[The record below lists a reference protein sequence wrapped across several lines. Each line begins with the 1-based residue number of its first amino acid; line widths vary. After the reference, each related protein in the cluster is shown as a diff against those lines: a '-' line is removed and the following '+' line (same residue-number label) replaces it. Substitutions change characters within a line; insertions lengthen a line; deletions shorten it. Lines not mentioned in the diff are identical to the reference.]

1 MEDKKFFP
9 LFINL
14 KGKKVLI
21 VGAGKIAFRKA
32 ETLLEQGASIK
43 VVTLA
48 ITEEK
53 FHHLKGIDISLEPF
67 SEDMLEDKFLV
78 VAATDNSEFN
88 KRIADLCE
96 IKNILVNNITSKV
109 DMNCRFASTF
119 ENDEY
124 QIGISAKGN
133 PKKSKALKEKL
144 EKILNE

>member
-1 MEDKKFFP
+1 MKNKRFFP

-14 KGKKVLI
+14 EGKKVLI

-48 ITEEK
+48 VVEEK
-53 FHHLKGIDISLEPF
+53 FHSLKGIDISLESF
-67 SEDMLEDKFLV
+67 NENMLEGQFLV

-88 KRIADLCE
+88 KKIADLCE
-96 IKNILVNNITSKV
+96 AKNILVNNITSKI

>member
-1 MEDKKFFP
+1 MKDKRFFP

-14 KGKKVLI
+14 EGKKVLI

-48 ITEEK
+48 VVEEK
-53 FHHLKGIDISLEPF
+53 FHSLKGIDISLESF
-67 SEDMLEDKFLV
+67 NENMLEGQFLV

-88 KRIADLCE
+88 KKIADLCE
-96 IKNILVNNITSKV
+96 AKNILVNNITSKI

>member
-1 MEDKKFFP
+1 MKNKRFFP

-14 KGKKVLI
+14 EGKKVLI

-48 ITEEK
+48 VVEEK
-53 FHHLKGIDISLEPF
+53 FHSLKGIDISLESF
-67 SEDMLEDKFLV
+67 NENMLEGQFLV
-78 VAATDNSEFN
+78 IAATDNSEFN
-88 KRIADLCE
+88 KKIADLCE
-96 IKNILVNNITSKV
+96 AKNILVNNITSKI

-119 ENDEY
+119 DNDEY

-133 PKKSKALKEKL
+133 PKKSKALKEKF

>member
-1 MEDKKFFP
+1 MKDKRFFP

-14 KGKKVLI
+14 EGKKVLI

-32 ETLLEQGASIK
+32 ETLLEQRASIK

-48 ITEEK
+48 VVEEK
-53 FHHLKGIDISLEPF
+53 FHSLKGIDISLESF
-67 SEDMLEDKFLV
+67 NENMLEGQFLV

-88 KRIADLCE
+88 KKIADLCE
-96 IKNILVNNITSKV
+96 AKNILVNNITSKI